1 MKKLVLLV
9 LLYSLNELMKNG
21 NHEGA
26 MNVTKKVIAEAE
38 KS

>member
-1 MKKLVLLV
+1 MTKLELLI
-9 LLYSLNELMKNG
+9 LLYSLSELMEAG

-26 MNVTKKVIAEAE
+26 MNVIKKVIAEAE